1 METTKLNYSRGIDI
15 FNPITFDKSILIVG
29 AGGIGSTTAYTL
41 AKMGI
46 TNITVMDG
54 DEVEI
59 HNCSSQFYN
68 STQVNQKKVIA
79 LLKNIENMADVR
91 INAID
96 SFFDKNNPEHVS
108 LLQSFDIL
116 ILALDSIDVRKD
128 VIESSAPQQFIID
141 PRMVKQIAIVNTL
154 FWTQAKERVAEQRDP
169 EADARSEEVRCTE
182 KAVAFN
188 AMWMAAMIWSI
199 ITQYNKNVILNRSY
213 QLDLENRGLFT
224 FN

>member
-1 METTKLNYSRGIDI
+1 MNQMTEKKLNYSRGIDI

-54 DEVEI
+54 DEVEL

-68 STQVNQKKVIA
+68 STQVGEKKVTA
-79 LLKNIENMADVR
+79 LVKNIETMADVT
-91 INAID
+91 ISTFED
-96 SFFDKNNPEHVS
+96 FFDKDNPDHVS
-108 LLQSFDIL
+108 FIQSFDIL

-128 VIESSAPQQFIID
+128 VIESAASHQFIID

-154 FWTQAKERVAEQRDP
+154 F
-169 EADARSEEVRCTE
+169 
-182 KAVAFN
+182 
-188 AMWMAAMIWSI
+188 
-199 ITQYNKNVILNRSY
+199 
-213 QLDLENRGLFT
+213 
-224 FN
+224 